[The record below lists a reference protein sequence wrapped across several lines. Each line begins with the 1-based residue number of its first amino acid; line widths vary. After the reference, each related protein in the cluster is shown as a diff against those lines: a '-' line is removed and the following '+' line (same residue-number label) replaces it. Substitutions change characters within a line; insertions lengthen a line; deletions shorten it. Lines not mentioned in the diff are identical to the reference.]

1 MRGRIAGS
9 AAGVPGCQRMPVP
22 RQRPRGTHEHS
33 GTRSTGF
40 RTWLTERMEAADRS
54 GGVVNYTITSL
65 LQRTAFNPL
74 HHVAAIRG
82 GMPLPMHTGGMKRG
96 FSAGGPGLVGLRPP
110 QEGGC
115 LFPIGMRLKTRK
127 LSGLWAICEQ
137 QEPDTAGGSAH
148 HCRTGLAGD
157 PSEGCRRL
165 SGRMTT
171 TLPGTDDECKCRW

>member
-1 MRGRIAGS
+1 MGVGVRGRIAGS

-22 RQRPRGTHEHS
+22 RQGPRGTPGHS

-40 RTWLTERMEAADRS
+40 WAWLTKRMEAADRS

-96 FSAGGPGLVGLRPP
+96 FSAGGPGLVGLRLTQVSRVVSSDRCAFED
-110 QEGGC
+110 QETVRVVGH
-115 LFPIGMRLKTRK
+115 L
-127 LSGLWAICEQ
+127 
-137 QEPDTAGGSAH
+137 
-148 HCRTGLAGD
+148 
-157 PSEGCRRL
+157 
-165 SGRMTT
+165 
-171 TLPGTDDECKCRW
+171 